1 MLRDEIEKK
10 ILLRKVFKTKQIAIK
25 RMRIKS
31 IWNKLKDE
39 IVKKSILKTISN
51 KINSNQRNIDKIW
64 QIKKIERE
72 WNFKNIQFDKLFQIK

>member
-51 KINSNQRNIDKIW
+51 KINSNQRNIDKI
-64 QIKKIERE
+64 
-72 WNFKNIQFDKLFQIK
+72 